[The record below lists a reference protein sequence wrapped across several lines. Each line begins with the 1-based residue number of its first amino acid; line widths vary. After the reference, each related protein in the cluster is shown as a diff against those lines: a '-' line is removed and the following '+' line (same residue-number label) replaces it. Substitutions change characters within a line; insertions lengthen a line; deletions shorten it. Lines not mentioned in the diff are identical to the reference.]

1 MLTQAIMIGMT
12 PEQFWHDEPS
22 LFFNYLEAYERK
34 NKDRYEAEMQKMNVY
49 AWLQG
54 IYTCAALRA
63 NPVMGRGKRYPEKPI
78 ALKEPEQKSLSEEQ
92 KDDVQ
97 MKTAMVQM
105 MEFEKYA
112 KLYNKTYFGKEEGE

>member
-12 PEQFWHDEPS
+12 PKQFWHDEPS
-22 LFFNYLEAYERK
+22 LFFNYLDAYERK
-34 NKDRYEAEMQKMNVY
+34 NKEKYEAEINKMNVY

-63 NPVMGRGKRYPEKPI
+63 NPVMGRGKKYPDKPI
-78 ALKEPEQKSLSEEQ
+78 ELNKPQPESLSEEQ
-92 KDDVQ
+92 EMD
-97 MKTAMVQM
+97 MRTKTAMVQM

-112 KLYNKTYFGKEEGE
+112 KLYNKVYFGKEEGK